1 MAMVQL
7 NKLERKKMLDFYMIC
22 KTFHNNGIHTETA
35 ALEGKAKLLKN
46 AKIQTLAVAIIAALS
61 ALIFSQSAA
70 VIALFTV
77 IIMLYIWGFTY
88 RGRNYVQRY
97 IDEILKHPDYNP
109 ETGLVEPIE
118 EPDVTAD
125 ATTDNK

>member
-97 IDEILKHPDYNP
+97 IDEILKHPDYNA